1 MIFKI
6 IIVILAASML
16 ISLFSSAFFLFRD
29 KGSTSRAFYSLRVRV
44 AIALLLLATI
54 AVGISTGN
62 LEVGA
67 PWG

>member
-1 MIFKI
+1 MASFFSTEDFYI
-6 IIVILAASML
+6 IPSIPPIPGGIPPGIPPAGDSSG
-16 ISLFSSAFFLFRD
+16 ISE
-29 KGSTSRAFYSLRVRV
+29 T
-44 AIALLLLATI
+44 IALLLLATI

>member
-1 MIFKI
+1 
-6 IIVILAASML
+6 ML

>member
-6 IIVILAASML
+6 IILILATAML
-16 ISLFSSAFFLFRD
+16 VSLFSSAFFLVKD
-29 KGSTSRAFYSLRVRV
+29 KGSTSRAFYTLRVRV
-44 AIALLLLATI
+44 TLALLILATLAI
-54 AVGISTGN
+54 GITTGN

>member
-6 IIVILAASML
+6 IILILATPML
-16 ISLFSSAFFLFRD
+16 ISLFSSPFFLVKD
-29 KGSTSRAFYSLRVRV
+29 KGSTSRAFYTLRVRV
-44 AIALLLLATI
+44 TLALLILATLAI
-54 AVGISTGN
+54 GITTGN

>member
-6 IIVILAASML
+6 IILILATAML
-16 ISLFSSAFFLFRD
+16 ISLFSSAFFLVKD
-29 KGSTSRAFYSLRVRV
+29 KGSPSRAFYTLRVRV
-44 AIALLLLATI
+44 TLALLILATLAI
-54 AVGISTGN
+54 GITTGN